1 MSDETAPQLGDI
13 FDRFWV
19 DEGFRQ
25 RFLKDPASVLLKHRL
40 MDIEGMQV
48 EIVENKRNKIHLI
61 FHSDSPDKIH
71 VVSNRHPRMPEGPA
85 TV

>member
-1 MSDETAPQLGDI
+1 MTDKTPPQLGDI
-13 FDRFWV
+13 FDRFWE
-19 DEGFRQ
+19 DEDFRQ
-25 RFLKDPASVLLKHRL
+25 SFLEDPASILLEHRL

-71 VVSNRHPRMPEGPA
+71 LVSNRHPRMPEGPA
-85 TV
+85 TA